1 MVHVCLLLFGWREQ
15 PSPRCL
21 HLIVSLQLRETRQG
35 LLKFVSLHEGPVGK
49 LERNTA
55 FALVLERAIG
65 ICLPEAHDLRHR
77 HVHRS
82 RRRDQ
87 KVGILRFAHCL
98 RVLAR
103 SCSRLILGLQ

>member
-1 MVHVCLLLFGWREQ
+1 MLLFGRRKQ
-15 PSPRCL
+15 PSPRSL
-21 HLIVSLQLRETRQG
+21 HLIVSFQLRETRQG
-35 LLKFVSLHEGPVGK
+35 LLKFVTLHERTVGE

-65 ICLPEAHDLRHR
+65 ICLSEAHDLRHR
-77 HVHRS
+77 HIHRR

-87 KVGILRFAHCL
+87 KVGILRFAHSL

-103 SCSRLILGLQ
+103 SRSRLILWLQ